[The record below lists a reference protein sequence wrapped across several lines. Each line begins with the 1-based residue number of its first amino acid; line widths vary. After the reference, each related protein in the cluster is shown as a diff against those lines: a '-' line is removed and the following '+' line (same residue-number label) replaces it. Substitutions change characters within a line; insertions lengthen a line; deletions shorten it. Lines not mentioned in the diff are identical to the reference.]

1 MKTIFQLVPP
11 QAPVRGKEFDN
22 KSFVV
27 RRSKSDKLELI
38 EVEMEVGKVE
48 EVKEV
53 SESASKVPYY

>member
-1 MKTIFQLVPP
+1 MKTIFQLPP
-11 QAPVRGKEFDN
+11 EASVRGKEFDN

-53 SESASKVPYY
+53 LESTSKVPYY